1 MIKFI
6 LRILVV
12 AIVSFFVAYFMV
24 DRSLNYFFRPQ
35 IESVALRAVRGE
47 LHALHK
53 ELDAIA
59 PADRARILHA
69 EIAPLY
75 GADIHLLPQEQV
87 RLGDKERD
95 QLTRLGVVF
104 REDNGVYLFPLP
116 GEPAQWL
123 QVRQPGDSPADRL
136 LAWSAWLLLSL
147 IVATALFLLWALPI
161 WRDLNVLRNA
171 TQLIGQGDLG
181 TRVRLSRVAGIR
193 HVGELQSD
201 GRAHRRADREPAQ
214 PDQCRFARTAH
225 AAGATGFRSRPAAA
239 GPQRRAPRAY
249 PAGHAG
255 GHRRA
260 GKHGGGTA
268 GLRAAGTA
276 DGRHGAAGNRR
287 RARLARRRAGAGR
300 PSGAGARRALR
311 GARRLPAAGPP
322 APPLHE
328 PGAAQPGAERGALC
342 QPPGACIPG
351 RSRGRRLRTDRR
363 R

>member
-104 REDNGVYLFPLP
+104 REDNGIYLFPARRAGAMAAGTPARRQSGRQAAGVERLAAP
-116 GEPAQWL
+116 EP
-123 QVRQPGDSPADRL
+123 
-136 LAWSAWLLLSL
+136 

-171 TQLIGQGDLG
+171 TQLMGQGDLG
-181 TRVRLSRVAGIR
+181 TRVRLSRGR
-193 HVGELQSD
+193 HPAR
-201 GRAHRRADREPAQ
+201 GRASIRWPSA
-214 PDQCRFARTAH
+214 
-225 AAGATGFRSRPAAA
+225 S
-239 GPQRRAPRAY
+239 PR
-249 PAGHAG
+249 
-255 GHRRA
+255 
-260 GKHGGGTA
+260 
-268 GLRAAGTA
+268 
-276 DGRHGAAGNRR
+276 
-287 RARLARRRAGAGR
+287 
-300 PSGAGARRALR
+300 
-311 GARRLPAAGPP
+311 
-322 APPLHE
+322 
-328 PGAAQPGAERGALC
+328 
-342 QPPGACIPG
+342 
-351 RSRGRRLRTDRR
+351 
-363 R
+363 